1 MLANLDIQIGR
12 QEEDRALVWSE
23 RSEELDSGKDE
34 EAVQSSAIDGIRAR
48 AWLGSLSRPC
58 RVSSI
63 SHLVGR
69 LRERWKV
76 HASGI
81 AFALS
86 FSKLR
91 GSMLA

>member
-1 MLANLDIQIGR
+1 M
-12 QEEDRALVWSE
+12 
-23 RSEELDSGKDE
+23 SEELDSGKDE

-48 AWLGSLSRPC
+48 AWFDSLSRTR
-58 RVSSI
+58 RVSPR

-69 LRERWKV
+69 LLKRWKV

-86 FSKLR
+86 FSELSIR
-91 GSMLA
+91 GLVSSGYD